1 MQTENVTTTNVDGDQ
16 STERHEENVND
27 YDIADVYASSGSTDL
42 ISDTEDNETTYI
54 VVEEPNDIKL
64 LLVVSDAS
72 IREKDVFTAK

>member
-1 MQTENVTTTNVDGDQ
+1 MP
-16 STERHEENVND
+16 
-27 YDIADVYASSGSTDL
+27 IDVYASSGLTEL

-54 VVEEPNDIKL
+54 VFQEPNDVKL